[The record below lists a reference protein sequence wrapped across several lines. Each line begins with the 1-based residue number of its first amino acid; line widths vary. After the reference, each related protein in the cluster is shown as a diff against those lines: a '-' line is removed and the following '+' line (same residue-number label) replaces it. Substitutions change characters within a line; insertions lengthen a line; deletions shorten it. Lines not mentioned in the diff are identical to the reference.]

1 VGSKCSIESP
11 EIVEN
16 KRCADSENASCHPT
30 SVLQQGHNLAA
41 SNNATACDNRLRA
54 RQSAYTE
61 TDHVRSPQ
69 RHRHL
74 PLHRHR
80 GQHCALGARPGCHAH
95 RGCSPHRATESAI
108 RVHACVHLKI
118 IFGIVPVG
126 LGGQIGSHAATR
138 DSMQRPKSMPVCW
151 PCRAFL
157 SLGSF
162 PVQRESWARPRD
174 VLRRGSLPRRSSAG
188 AWRSA
193 TRPHTA

>member
-1 VGSKCSIESP
+1 MPVSRG
-11 EIVEN
+11 IV
-16 KRCADSENASCHPT
+16 P
-30 SVLQQGHNLAA
+30 
-41 SNNATACDNRLRA
+41 LRNDPDFRPVA
-54 RQSAYTE
+54 LGVRPVPSRDHMRQSRPPSLDRDALE
-61 TDHVRSPQ
+61 TDHARSPQ